1 LVGFSCQ
8 KIRSKIHLVNEFV
21 YIYKMKKIFFLTL
34 CLMISSITKAQKV
47 FSVEYASQADIKI
60 YVADYESKSDLSVF
74 KVDYESRAGNNDGN
88 WFFVDYVSKADKKIF
103 FVEYSSQADIIIFFV
118 DYSSRAGWI
127 KKEKIHLF
135 Y

>member
-1 LVGFSCQ
+1 MLGFSYH
-8 KIRSKIHLVNEFV
+8 KINSKIYLVDDFV
-21 YIYKMKKIFFLTL
+21 YIYKMKKMLFLTL
-34 CLMISSITKAQKV
+34 CLMISSIIKAQKI
-47 FSVEYASQADIKI
+47 FSVDYASQADIKI

-103 FVEYSSQADIIIFFV
+103 FVEYASQADVIIFFV
-118 DYSSRAGWI
+118 DYSSRAGWK

>member
-1 LVGFSCQ
+1 
-8 KIRSKIHLVNEFV
+8 
-21 YIYKMKKIFFLTL
+21 MKKILFLTL
-34 CLMISSITKAQKV
+34 CLMISSITKAQNV

-88 WFFVDYVSKADKKIF
+88 WFFVDYVSKADKFF
-103 FVEYSSQADIIIFFV
+103 FVEYASQADIIIFFV
-118 DYSSRAGWI
+118 DYSSRAGLN
-127 KKEKIHLF
+127 KKEKIQLF

>member
-1 LVGFSCQ
+1 MVGFSCQ
-8 KIRSKIHLVNEFV
+8 KIMSKIHLVNEFV
-21 YIYKMKKIFFLTL
+21 YIYIMKKILFLTL

-103 FVEYSSQADIIIFFV
+103 FVEHASQADIIIFYV
-118 DYSSRAGWI
+118 DYSSRVGWN
-127 KKEKIHLF
+127 KKEKIHFF